1 MRSFKLENTADVGIL
16 IAVILALGFAV
27 AWPVLGLWEAVRGF
41 AVEMVVLGATFYIA
55 RRYLPW
61 EDAPRERVAAPGRE
75 LLLAGI
81 GFVVF
86 IIVWPLLLPVSDAE
100 SLFINLMLANAALL
114 AFTAGALLPFR
125 YSLKSWGLLWPTRS
139 ELLVLAAVAVV
150 GVGLSLLFGALLPAS
165 ETPDLVNPARPLEPG
180 SMLWSFGQT
189 IAQGLDLNLGLL
201 GVFLLSV
208 IGQELFFRVYL
219 QARLAHYLPGRWALL
234 AQAAFYFAGSLVPL
248 YLLIGDLPAAFLLTQ
263 AAVLSNGV
271 LAGYFWRK
279 TGSLPL
285 LVLLHLL
292 AFVRWGL

>member
-55 RRYLPW
+55 RRHLPW
-61 EDAPRERVAAPGRE
+61 EDAPRERIAAPGRE

-180 SMLWSFGQT
+180 SMLWSFGQAVT
-189 IAQGLDLNLGLL
+189 QENTSVLLVLGL
-201 GVFLLSV
+201 FLLAV

-248 YLLIGDLPAAFLLTQ
+248 YLLIGNLPAAFLLTQ

>member
-61 EDAPRERVAAPGRE
+61 EDAPRERIAAPGRE

-180 SMLWSFGQT
+180 SMLWSFGQAVT
-189 IAQGLDLNLGLL
+189 QENTSVLLVLGL
-201 GVFLLSV
+201 FLLAV

-248 YLLIGDLPAAFLLTQ
+248 YLLIGNLPAAFLLTQ